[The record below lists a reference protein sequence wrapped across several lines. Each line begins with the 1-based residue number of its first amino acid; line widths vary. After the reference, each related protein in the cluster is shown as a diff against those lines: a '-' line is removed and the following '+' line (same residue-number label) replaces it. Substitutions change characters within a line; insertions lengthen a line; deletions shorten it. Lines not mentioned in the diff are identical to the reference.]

1 LSADEHSRNNLPDT
15 LMRWSQRN
23 GAERKRPRSAQ
34 SFSVAKDYIA
44 SQDYDL
50 SLNRYKEAT
59 HEDVVHIPPRQII
72 ADIKALELDI
82 QQHLTELER
91 MVG

>member
-1 LSADEHSRNNLPDT
+1 LPRRNEVSDRRRQGGRRSR
-15 LMRWSQRN
+15 S
-23 GAERKRPRSAQ
+23 KRPRSAQ